1 MGWAG
6 NDKYTPAQSSHS
18 TINQRK
24 HSNVA
29 SMCLLANGSA
39 TDKFTPL
46 CHYPPASVAELEG
59 WKGLRECRTGAM
71 NVHRAHCRK
80 SIPA

>member
-46 CHYPPASVAELEG
+46 RQHYRQRQWLNWTWRDG
-59 WKGLRECRTGAM
+59 KGFGKAGRGR
-71 NVHRAHCRK
+71 
-80 SIPA
+80 